1 MSTRVDAARAAADAD
16 ADADAASVGAAT
28 VAATTAAATANA
40 KHPSVMVVYNNTL
53 TGTGGDA
60 GVDGAVSTVV
70 KHLNK
75 FVEDGGDATDLSG
88 EDALVQTICG
98 AIWA

>member
-1 MSTRVDAARAAADAD
+1 MAISNVT
-16 ADADAASVGAAT
+16 T
-28 VAATTAAATANA
+28 VQRCEVYPLMDSTAAATANA

-75 FVEDGGDATDLSG
+75 FVEDGGDATDVSG

>member
-1 MSTRVDAARAAADAD
+1 MAITKTTTVQRCEVCPLADSTAE
-16 ADADAASVGAAT
+16 T
-28 VAATTAAATANA
+28 TANA
-40 KHPSVMVVYNNTL
+40 KFPSVMVVYN
-53 TGTGGDA
+53 DA
-60 GVDGAVSTVV
+60 MDDAEDADLPITATRV

-75 FVEDGGDATDLSG
+75 FVEDGGDATDVSG